1 MSEFTTGSN
10 PTSRLLIR
18 VVKQECND
26 KASHVIDKVRKDDKC
41 FNVVLI
47 SKRHK
52 QNINCPCQLITTDYH
67 PVTKQAEVAC
77 ACERTFKV
85 AERLEEWEDTD
96 PLLS

>member
-1 MSEFTTGSN
+1 
-10 PTSRLLIR
+10 